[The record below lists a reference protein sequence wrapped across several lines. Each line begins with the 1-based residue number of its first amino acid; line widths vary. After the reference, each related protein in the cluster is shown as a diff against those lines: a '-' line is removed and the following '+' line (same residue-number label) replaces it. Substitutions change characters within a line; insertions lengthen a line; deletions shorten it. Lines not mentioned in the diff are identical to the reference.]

1 MAIRTFTTAP
11 YRDTRVKR
19 PDFPLVE
26 ALGWFFADAEI
37 EPTTLKAYR
46 SRLTRFCQ
54 WLPENR
60 RVLASLEPETFVRWV
75 RATSTN
81 QNTRM
86 NKIIAGKSFARYLS
100 EQKLWYGGTMDY
112 RISVLAELKQPQP
125 SERGTPAFTDQEAR
139 AVVRVVNDGP
149 NRLRNVAIVT
159 VLLHGFRA
167 KEARELLLRNVIA
180 SKYRETGHF
189 IIDAEDQTKRGTHG
203 VREIP
208 MEETGKDAIRDYLR
222 VRPRFIGDPS
232 DEPLFLTDDGGAFSR
247 EGWTSMAR
255 RLTRLVERETGIAF
269 KQHRCRSTSVRQKHE
284 AGWPDTANMEVHGWG
299 ANGWKMLR
307 RYRGTIPVSQLKK
320 YPMALD
326 KVLRAS

>member
-100 EQKLWYGGTMDY
+100 EQKLWYGGTMSSSN
-112 RISVLAELKQPQP
+112 RSRASAEHPHSPTRK
-125 SERGTPAFTDQEAR
+125 
-139 AVVRVVNDGP
+139 
-149 NRLRNVAIVT
+149 
-159 VLLHGFRA
+159 
-167 KEARELLLRNVIA
+167 
-180 SKYRETGHF
+180 
-189 IIDAEDQTKRGTHG
+189 
-203 VREIP
+203 
-208 MEETGKDAIRDYLR
+208 R
-222 VRPRFIGDPS
+222 VRS
-232 DEPLFLTDDGGAFSR
+232 SA
-247 EGWTSMAR
+247 W
-255 RLTRLVERETGIAF
+255 
-269 KQHRCRSTSVRQKHE
+269 
-284 AGWPDTANMEVHGWG
+284 
-299 ANGWKMLR
+299 
-307 RYRGTIPVSQLKK
+307 
-320 YPMALD
+320 
-326 KVLRAS
+326 